1 LKYFGEN
8 KMTKNNLLI
17 DLQSE
22 IWDFYKD
29 VHGIRPRHFTQE
41 NWDSF
46 EFLQEQREKL
56 CKAVANASHET
67 REIEI
72 GW

>member
-1 LKYFGEN
+1 
-8 KMTKNNLLI
+8 MTKNDLLKE
-17 DLQSE
+17 LQSE

-41 NWDSF
+41 NWDSI
-46 EFLQEQREKL
+46 EFLQEQRQKL
-56 CKAVANASHET
+56 CNAVVSMSHDEKIV
-67 REIEI
+67 E

>member
-1 LKYFGEN
+1 
-8 KMTKNNLLI
+8 MTKNDLLK

-29 VHGIRPRHFTQE
+29 VHGIRPRHFTRE

-46 EFLQEQREKL
+46 EFLQEQRQKL
-56 CKAVANASHET
+56 CKAVANASHEI

>member
-1 LKYFGEN
+1 MKYFGEN
-8 KMTKNNLLI
+8 KMTKNDLLRN
-17 DLQSE
+17 LQSE

-46 EFLQEQREKL
+46 EFLQEQRQKL
-56 CKAVANASHET
+56 CNIVANMSHDEKMA
-67 REIEI
+67 E
-72 GW
+72 GWL